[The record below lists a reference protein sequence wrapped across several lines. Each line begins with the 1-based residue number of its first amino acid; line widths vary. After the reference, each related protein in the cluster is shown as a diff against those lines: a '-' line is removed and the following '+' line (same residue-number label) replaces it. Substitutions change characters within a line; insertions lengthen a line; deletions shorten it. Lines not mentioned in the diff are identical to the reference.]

1 MPHANHVERYPGT
14 LAELATEL
22 GDLRYDALATFLEE
36 LAAKLEA
43 DSLADGARGR
53 GKLAA
58 ALRAAS
64 DEVTSAAEHIAKAW
78 RICEPHM

>member
-1 MPHANHVERYPGT
+1 MHASHIDRYPGT

-22 GDLRYDALATFLEE
+22 GDLRYDALAAFLTE

-43 DSLADGARGR
+43 DSLKDAARGR
-53 GKLAA
+53 QKLAA
-58 ALRAAS
+58 QLQATAVGVSGAAG
-64 DEVTSAAEHIAKAW
+64 HIAKAW

>member
-1 MPHANHVERYPGT
+1 MHARHIERYPGT

-22 GDLRYDALATFLEE
+22 GDLRYDALAAFLTE

-43 DSLADGARGR
+43 DSLKDAARGR
-53 GKLAA
+53 QKLAA
-58 ALRAAS
+58 ALQAAAI
-64 DEVTSAAEHIAKAW
+64 EVSGAAEHIATAW

>member
-1 MPHANHVERYPGT
+1 MSHASHIERYPGT

-22 GDLRYDALATFLEE
+22 GELRYGALEAFLTE

-43 DSLADGARGR
+43 DSLADSNRGR
-53 GKLAA
+53 RQLAA
-58 ALRAAS
+58 ILQAAS
-64 DEVTSAAEHIAKAW
+64 VEVASAAEHIAKAW

>member
-22 GDLRYDALATFLEE
+22 GDLRYDALVIFLTE

-43 DSLADGARGR
+43 DSLKDAARGR
-53 GKLAA
+53 QKLAA
-58 ALRAAS
+58 KLLAAS
-64 DEVTSAAEHIAKAW
+64 GEVSDAAEHIAKAW
-78 RICEPHM
+78 SICAPHM